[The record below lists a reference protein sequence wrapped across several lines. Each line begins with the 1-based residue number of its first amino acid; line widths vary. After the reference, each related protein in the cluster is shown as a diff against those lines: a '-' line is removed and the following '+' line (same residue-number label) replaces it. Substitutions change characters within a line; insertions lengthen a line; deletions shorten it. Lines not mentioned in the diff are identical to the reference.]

1 MHQLFKSSLKAILF
15 LFLLGFNLS
24 ICLGQDKD
32 EINIRK
38 ILDSQ
43 TEEWNKGNINSF
55 MQGYWKSDSLLFVG
69 KSGANYGYN
78 KTMANYKKSYP
89 DTTAMGKL
97 DFNILEVRK
106 LSSDY
111 YFVLGKWHLKR
122 TIGDLSGAY
131 TLLFHKI
138 NGVWVIVADHSS

>member
-15 LFLLGFNLS
+15 LFFLGFHLS
-24 ICLGQDKD
+24 ICLAQDKD
-32 EINIRK
+32 EKSIRK

-78 KTMANYKKSYP
+78 KTLANYKKSYP

-97 DFNILEVRK
+97 DFNILEVRR
-106 LSSDY
+106 LSPDY

-138 NGVWVIVADHSS
+138 KGVWVIVADHSS